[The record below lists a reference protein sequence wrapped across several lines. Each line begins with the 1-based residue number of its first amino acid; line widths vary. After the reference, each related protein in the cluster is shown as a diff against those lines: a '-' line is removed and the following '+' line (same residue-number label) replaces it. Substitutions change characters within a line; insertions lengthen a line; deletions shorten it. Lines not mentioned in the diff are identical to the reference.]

1 MMKCNDMIVKEL
13 SELVSDVLG
22 RHYHIAKNTPTSLLE
37 KKGSFAVPQVE
48 PLKVL

>member
-1 MMKCNDMIVKEL
+1 MLFKNKDHVHMRL
-13 SELVSDVLG
+13 WTRLYS
-22 RHYHIAKNTPTSLLE
+22 IAFREYALLE